1 MGQGR
6 LRAVAVIANEAAAGS
21 DLCIRRNMRVPEQS
35 VLMTAYE
42 APSEVDLEAL
52 EDQSWWE
59 TSSSGALPELPI
71 RVRARRRGRFVY
83 GLIELPSAEA
93 PGRRRP

>member
-1 MGQGR
+1 
-6 LRAVAVIANEAAAGS
+6 
-21 DLCIRRNMRVPEQS
+21 MRVPDQS
-35 VLMTAYE
+35 VLMAAYE
-42 APSEVDLEAL
+42 APSEVDVEAL
-52 EDQSWWE
+52 EGQNWWE

-83 GLIELPSAEA
+83 GLIETPGDEA